1 MPLLPDG
8 RPAAAGPARVAVV
21 IVTHADYTQRYLEPC
36 YRSLQCQTYPAA
48 DFEVFLVSNGVSES
62 ARDLVARMAPEARTV
77 EHPSNLGWP
86 GGSNSAIRIA
96 LAEGFQYVVTLN
108 PDTVLEDT
116 WLEALVS
123 AADAQPEVHI
133 FQSKILLHGTDTI
146 QSLGNRL
153 HYLGYAYCN
162 GYGVDRSAPP
172 SRYPMDF
179 ASGAAMLV
187 KREVFEAIGLFRS
200 DYFIYYDDTEFC
212 WRARLA
218 GFNLGFVEGSVCYHK
233 YHFQS
238 RLSRLY
244 YFQRNRLLNLLT
256 LQRLRTIA
264 LTAPCLIVSELVL
277 AGYFIGRGWGKTVW
291 ELVRYF
297 LRPDTWVAIRARRR
311 EIGRLRKRPDA
322 AIVKRF
328 AGTIVFPE
336 IESPVMRY
344 VVNPLLGLYWAVTK
358 PFLVW

>member
-1 MPLLPDG
+1 MPK
-8 RPAAAGPARVAVV
+8 VAV
-21 IVTHADYTQRYLEPC
+21 IVLHHADYAERYLEPC
-36 YRSLQCQTYPAA
+36 YRSLQRQTYPAE
-48 DFEVFLVSNGVSES
+48 DFQVFLVSNGVDES
-62 ARDLVARMAPEARTV
+62 ARRLVARVAPEARTV

-96 LAEGFQYVVTLN
+96 LAEGFQYVVMLN
-108 PDTVLEDT
+108 PDTVVEET
-116 WLEALVS
+116 WLAALVD
-123 AADAQPEVHI
+123 AAQAHPDAHI

-162 GYGVDRSAPP
+162 GYGHARSRPP
-172 SRYPMDF
+172 PRGVMDV

-187 KREVFEAIGLFRS
+187 KREVFEAVGLLRQ
-200 DYFIYYDDTEFC
+200 DYFLYYDDTEFS

-218 GFNLGFVEGSVCYHK
+218 GFNIGFVEASVCYHK

-238 RLSRLY
+238 RLSSWLY

-256 LQRLRTIA
+256 LQRLGTIA
-264 LTAPCLIVSELVL
+264 LTAPSLIVSELVL
-277 AGYFIGRGWGKTVW
+277 ASYFIAKGWGKTVW
-291 ELVRYF
+291 QLARYF
-297 LRPDTWVAIRARRR
+297 LRRDTWVAIRARRR

-322 AIVKRF
+322 EIVKQF

-336 IESPVMRY
+336 VEGPVMRY
-344 VVNPLLGLYWAVTK
+344 VVNPLLALYWAVAR
-358 PFLVW
+358 PFIVW